1 MLFYVDKEYPEQTC
15 FMERVLMRHLSEDGL
30 FHLELVELA
39 DDCRTLGFEV
49 STTDKDGSRGFNSV
63 TAGFN
68 SFIEAREYFQACSK
82 LDRLPDAPEV
92 KEQ

>member
-1 MLFYVDKEYPEQTC
+1 MLFYVDKEYPKQTC

-39 DDCRTLGFEV
+39 DDYRTLGFEV
-49 STTDKDGSRGFNSV
+49 NNVDKGGSRGFHSV

-68 SFIEAREYFQACSK
+68 NFIEAREYFLTCSK
-82 LDRLPDAPEV
+82 LDRLPDSSEV
-92 KEQ
+92 K

>member
-49 STTDKDGSRGFNSV
+49 NNTDKGGSRGV
-63 TAGFN
+63 T
-68 SFIEAREYFQACSK
+68 SRT
-82 LDRLPDAPEV
+82 LT
-92 KEQ
+92 